1 MFKNT
6 VKRSLDIVKTE
17 GIEANMQENS
27 FDWGTEYIIK
37 IKEKGKPE
45 DSAESNETATAE
57 NNENTEAVK

>member
-1 MFKNT
+1 
-6 VKRSLDIVKTE
+6 
-17 GIEANMQENS
+17 MQENS

-37 IKEKGKPE
+37 IKEKGKIE